1 MNNEDGYDVEST
13 GAPDHGDDQGVHPED
28 DHSKL
33 SEDNPDAPDRETAG
47 AERSPHD
54 LEPLDDEP
62 APKLDLGSVCPHCN
76 APAQR
81 PNGPCMRCGKEVA
94 EPLAG
99 EDVGEFYRKGSSA
112 TSAVGDAVGA
122 FERAEDDRDIPISGP
137 GRGGYLL
144 PAALALFCIAITLGG
159 YFVGAHA
166 LFPGVDDPELTIS
179 VGWRFL
185 GLLRYLALVVFLVG
199 CGLVSLA
206 LVTVLLRVEFGD
218 LSLATI
224 RMFSCVAAMR
234 LVAFISI
241 ATTFLESLVELLTGI
256 AIVLLLMIVYFR
268 IKIQEACLFLGMSV
282 LCVFLIWITAYF
294 VIWVMMG

>member
-13 GAPDHGDDQGVHPED
+13 GTPDHGDGEGAHPEG

-33 SEDNPDAPDRETAG
+33 ARDKLGAPDGETAG
-47 AERSPHD
+47 ADHSPHD

-62 APKLDLGSVCPHCN
+62 AQKTYREGS
-76 APAQR
+76 
-81 PNGPCMRCGKEVA
+81 
-94 EPLAG
+94 
-99 EDVGEFYRKGSSA
+99 
-112 TSAVGDAVGA
+112 SAVGDAVGA
-122 FERAEDDRDIPISGP
+122 FERTEDDRDIPISSP

-206 LVTVLLRVEFGD
+206 IVAMLLTVEFGD

-241 ATTFLESLVELLTGI
+241 ATTFLESLVELLAGI
-256 AIVLLLMIVYFR
+256 AIVLILMILYFR